1 MQSFKTYI
9 QVIGAADKY
18 NYTQVVR
25 ILIFHKWAL
34 PVLQVSST
42 VAQIQTY
49 SVWCAEFLLNVLQM
63 NVLSISFHPLEL
75 TFPCNIEVSRNY

>member
-25 ILIFHKWAL
+25 IHIFHKWAL
-34 PVLQVSST
+34 PVLQVSF
-42 VAQIQTY
+42 VVVQTQRY
-49 SVWCAEFLLNVLQM
+49 SVWCAEFILNALQM
-63 NVLSISFHPLEL
+63 NLLSISATLWNLPDFHV
-75 TFPCNIEVSRNY
+75 T